1 MCGDVE
7 LTHQVEV
14 DAVVN
19 KVVLTRQDILGSGKV
34 NTESLASSLD
44 LLIISS
50 QTNEIVVE
58 LLQILLCN
66 LGGISCRIA
75 SDEHRPHNISMLFL
89 DIVNHAS
96 HLVQLFRADV
106 RAVREAK
113 VNQRVFAFEA
123 LFGEGF
129 AVLVDQLEGAADERA
144 ADTFAVFGDALA
156 GHAFFLVAEV
166 EGHSHT
172 GAEEE
177 TASLPAKWTEAVA
190 RLCFLYSLVAH
201 CR

>member
-1 MCGDVE
+1 MIN
-7 LTHQVEV
+7 Q
-14 DAVVN
+14 
-19 KVVLTRQDILGSGKV
+19 VVLTRQNILGSRKV
-34 NTESLASSLD
+34 DTESLASSLD
-44 LLIISS
+44 LLIISG
-50 QTNEIVVE
+50 QTNQIVME
-58 LLQILLCN
+58 LLQILLCD
-66 LGGISCRIA
+66 LGSISRRVA
-75 SDEHRPHNISMLFL
+75 SDKDRSHNVSMLFL

-96 HLVQLFRADV
+96 HLVQLFRANV
-106 RAVREAK
+106 RAVCEAK
-113 VNQRVFAFEA
+113 VNQRVFAFKT

-129 AVLVDQLEGAADERA
+129 AVLIDQLEGAADERA
-144 ADTFAVFGDALA
+144 TNAFAVFGDALA

-177 TASLPAKWTEAVA
+177 TASLPAKGTEAVA